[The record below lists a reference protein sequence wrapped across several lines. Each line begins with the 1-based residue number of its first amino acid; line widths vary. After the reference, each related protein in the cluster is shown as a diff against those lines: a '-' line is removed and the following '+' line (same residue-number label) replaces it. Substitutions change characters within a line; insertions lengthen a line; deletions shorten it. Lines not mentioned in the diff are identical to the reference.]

1 MSQPATRPNEATT
14 ALLYAG
20 LFCLTHVVTS
30 ILLGALLQFLL
41 VKFGVLGFPGAHLLV
56 IVAVTA
62 FIALTFAKRRHRLFT
77 PKEFWVLFSVS
88 ALYLLVL
95 DGVLA
100 ASYVTA
106 VGIGGYLTSIGALL
120 SILDLAVLYV
130 SLQFLGRRLVA
141 RYLAH
146 QKVDRA

>member
-1 MSQPATRPNEATT
+1 MVRGETDRVAAARYGTRNHTLFAAAARLGEFVGAGALSPTEATT

-30 ILLGALLQFLL
+30 ILLGALLRFLL

-77 PKEFWVLFSVS
+77 PKESWVLFSVS

-106 VGIGGYLTSIGALL
+106 VGIGG
-120 SILDLAVLYV
+120 
-130 SLQFLGRRLVA
+130 
-141 RYLAH
+141 
-146 QKVDRA
+146 